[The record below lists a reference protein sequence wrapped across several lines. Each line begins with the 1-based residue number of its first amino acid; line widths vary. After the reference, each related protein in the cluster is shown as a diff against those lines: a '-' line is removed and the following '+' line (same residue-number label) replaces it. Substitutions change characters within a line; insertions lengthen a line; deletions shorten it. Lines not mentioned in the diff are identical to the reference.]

1 MITSLMLLVALGILA
16 WGFNRSRPL
25 GKFGIFAWLQSVSL
39 MAPWLL
45 FFGLFTA
52 GIYLNLVGILF
63 LVVGSIALY
72 IYLGRQ
78 LRAMAMDQDLMK
90 QVNAMAAAA
99 DAKRAGKM
107 AANATGTN
115 ATRTNS
121 TGMNSEDANSTDA
134 NSGASSTDA
143 TQVSQG
149 GEGTSAVP
157 QTVIAPELSPIPE
170 ADLQTMRGIFGIDT
184 FFATETIPYQNGAI
198 FRGNLRG
205 EPEATHTR
213 LSQSLHDCLG
223 DRYRLYLIE
232 SPEGRPVVVVLPQ
245 ANDPKPATLF
255 QKILSIVLAIATFAT
270 CCETAGILQSFDF
283 FTQPQRYAEVLPIG
297 LPLLGILAAHEVGHH
312 IFARRHNIQLS
323 PPFFLPSSQ
332 IGAFGVFNRFES
344 ILPNRSVLFDVAFA
358 GAAIGGVLSFTL
370 LVLGLILSHPGSPF
384 QLPAEFLQASILVG
398 TLSRVILGDAVQQTV
413 VDIHPLVVVGWLGL
427 IITAIN
433 LLPAGQLDG
442 GRIVLAIY
450 GRKTARV
457 TTIATLIILGIGSLV
472 SPLALYWAILVL
484 FLQRDLERPALNEL
498 TEPDDARAALGI
510 LALFLMA
517 ATLLPLTP
525 TLAGRLGIGG

>member
-39 MAPWLL
+39 MAPWLI

-52 GIYLNLVGILF
+52 GIYLNLVGILC
-63 LVVGSIALY
+63 LVVSSIALY

-99 DAKRAGKM
+99 DAKRAGAM
-107 AANATGTN
+107 GGNSTAAN
-115 ATRTNS
+115 S
-121 TGMNSEDANSTDA
+121 TDANPANSTDA
-134 NSGASSTDA
+134 NSTAANSTGAN
-143 TQVSQG
+143 QVSPG
-149 GEGTSAVP
+149 GVVTSAAPV
-157 QTVIAPELSPIPE
+157 TAPELLPIPE
-170 ADLQTMRGIFGIDT
+170 ADLQTIKGIFGIDT
-184 FFATETIPYQNGAI
+184 FFSTETIPYQNGAI

-213 LSQSLHDCLG
+213 LSQSLQDCLG

-232 SPEGRPVVVVLPQ
+232 SPEGKPVVVVLPQ
-245 ANDPKPATLF
+245 TNDPKPATLF
-255 QKILSIVLAIATFAT
+255 QKVLSIVLAIATFAT

-297 LPLLGILAAHEVGHH
+297 LTLLGILAAHEVGHH
-312 IFARRHNIQLS
+312 ILARRHNIQLS
-323 PPFFLPSSQ
+323 PPFFMPSSQ
-332 IGAFGVFNRFES
+332 IGSFGVFNRFES

-358 GAAIGGVLSFTL
+358 GAAIGGVLSFTV
-370 LVLGLILSHPGSPF
+370 LVLGLTLSHPGSSF

-442 GRIVLAIY
+442 GRIVLGIY
-450 GRKTARV
+450 GRKIARV
-457 TTIATLIILGIGSLV
+457 TTISTLIILGIGSLV
-472 SPLALYWAILVL
+472 SPLALYWAILIL